1 MVEVSYVVSLRKYVG
16 GLCIVGCLLSGAAS
30 SEELSARDADA
41 LSKVWSSVQQAE
53 LQNESVVRER
63 LARFQIENPKVS
75 DFIARRM
82 KGCMFRSHDMAG
94 REAWLDRKRIFAVL
108 ELNGPLS
115 CLWMIC
121 NARRM
126 NTTGWVVPLDA
137 KFAQPYREWYQQL
150 ANALLDTRIPAT
162 GSAGGR
168 LAPFR
173 VYEDRICDYAYHQLR
188 ANLGA
193 NAALARAAKRMG
205 ISWPLVWFGPK
216 MSYSERD
223 KHLHGVWNLLSSRDG
238 KSVVMSF
245 PSAVEKME
253 PSQQTSRI
261 VAQAGRILGHRV
273 FGISC
278 SEEAE
283 RPRLIDVLD
292 GEMPAL
298 TVQERGVRKKL
309 LGKEYSAADIVVRL
323 PQETEREQGLIE
335 WVVLNR
341 KDRTDMAVA
350 LLELLKQNHTV
361 AVKRAVL
368 KLAGELVVTWGAD
381 EPASQTL
388 IKMLKRCAAD
398 ESEHWT
404 ERIQASESLGRC
416 KVTAKGS
423 TSIGAQRRQS

>member
-1 MVEVSYVVSLRKYVG
+1 MVEFSYVVNLPKYARW
-16 GLCIVGCLLSGAAS
+16 LCIVGCLLSGAAS

-94 REAWLDRKRIFAVL
+94 REARLDRRRICAVL

-126 NTTGWVVPLDA
+126 NTTGLVVPLYA

-162 GSAGGR
+162 GSAGGA

-205 ISWPLVWFGPK
+205 ISWPSVRFGPK
-216 MSYSERD
+216 MAYPERD
-223 KHLHGVWNLLSSRDG
+223 KRLHGVWNLLSSKDG

-245 PSAVEKME
+245 PSAAAKME
-253 PSQQTSRI
+253 PSEQTSGI
-261 VAQAGRILGHRV
+261 FAQAGRILGQGV
-273 FGISC
+273 FGIGS
-278 SEEAE
+278 SEKAE

-292 GEMPAL
+292 GEIPAL
-298 TVQERGVRKKL
+298 TAQERAVRKKL

-323 PQETEREQGLIE
+323 PQEIERRRGVIE
-335 WVVLNR
+335 WVLLNR
-341 KDRTDMAVA
+341 KDRTDIAVA
-350 LLELLKQNHTV
+350 LLELPKQNDIV

-368 KLAGELVVTWGAD
+368 KLGGELVVTWGTD

-388 IKMLKRCAAD
+388 IEMLKRCAAD
-398 ESEHWT
+398 ENEHWT
-404 ERIQASESLGRC
+404 VRIQASESLGRC

-423 TSIGAQRRQS
+423 TSIGAQRRQG